1 MKKYFYFG
9 GLLVILAL
17 SVVVFGQTQVFES
30 LRLRGTGTPG
40 TLVVANDKNDAMIIL
55 RGSDGQISSGG
66 NGTPGKLRIANA
78 QNDGV
83 ISLDGETGRILS
95 GGNGVSGKLRIANS
109 QNAFVVS
116 IDGDTGRLSFIGN
129 GGIRFPDGTVQTT
142 APIQGVSLQ
151 TLVQRIQQLEQR
163 LQQVEQRV
171 AALSGGGT
179 SPGRHIAVSKEGAGA
194 STVFV
199 VTGTGFTPNKRV
211 VIRITSGETLHI
223 EEFAE
228 TAGGDGRF
236 VSRHSLP
243 CVSGGRFTVTA
254 FEDANPQETF
264 ANAVDTTC
272 P

>member
-66 NGTPGKLRIANA
+66 NGA
-78 QNDGV
+78 
-83 ISLDGETGRILS
+83 
-95 GGNGVSGKLRIANS
+95 SGKLRIANS

-142 APIQGVSLQ
+142 APIQGVSLHR
-151 TLVQRIQQLEQR
+151 LVQRIQQLEQR

-199 VTGTGFTPNKRV
+199 ALVK
-211 VIRITSGETLHI
+211 
-223 EEFAE
+223 
-228 TAGGDGRF
+228 
-236 VSRHSLP
+236 
-243 CVSGGRFTVTA
+243 
-254 FEDANPQETF
+254 
-264 ANAVDTTC
+264 
-272 P
+272 